1 MSTLSILLIFA
12 VALVPVLIFFLF
24 AKFFAHQNRSDPSK
38 LASVYHVC
46 FLLALAVL
54 FFVFSYNL
62 YTTHAF
68 SVQNAADYKLASDS
82 KPARDALWQAI
93 SNRNN
98 TVLCKQQ
105 DNYEWVI
112 INPGSQNQVGFLIP
126 LDKFI
131 VLQRTN

>member
-1 MSTLSILLIFA
+1 MSTFSVLLIFA
-12 VALVPVLIFFLF
+12 VAFVPVLVFFLLS
-24 AKFFAHQNRSDPSK
+24 KLFAHQCGGDAGK
-38 LASVYHVC
+38 LASVYHVS
-46 FLLALAVL
+46 FLLSLAVL

-62 YTTHAF
+62 YTTHEF
-68 SVQNAADYKLASDS
+68 SIQNAADYKLAADS
-82 KPARDALWQAI
+82 KPAREALWQAI
-93 SNRNN
+93 SDPNN
-98 TVLCKQQ
+98 TVYCKQQ